1 MLQWK
6 QLNSTATHT
15 VWGYVSRW
23 GGGLAMTAL
32 QKFEPSEFLMDWV
45 ILAWKLPDLPLL
57 CSVCVLSSASL
68 LTLSSASCLHPAPL
82 LTSHQVKS
90 RSAEHFSAPASQRV
104 LGGEIV
110 WSSGRRK
117 GLVES
122 GMEQPPLQ
130 FSTYLSSFSHGL
142 SQYPIMRPVCL
153 CP

>member
-1 MLQWK
+1 MK
-6 QLNSTATHT
+6 TVELNCNSHCVRLRVKVRWRFGNDSFAEIWTF
-15 VWGYVSRW
+15 WVSH
-23 GGGLAMTAL
+23 GLGHFSLKIAR
-32 QKFEPSEFLMDWV
+32 S
-45 ILAWKLPDLPLL
+45 PLVVFRV
-57 CSVCVLSSASL
+57 CSVISVVVDPILSQLPTSRPTPH
-68 LTLSSASCLHPAPL
+68 LTPS
-82 LTSHQVKS
+82 KS